1 MKQKNNIFELTLK
14 RRILIALANVLFV
27 VLFGM
32 ICVGRSELLA
42 LALDGARSKLIGGL
56 LMAFGLLCSSLS
68 TLLIF
73 RQVRVLYDAN
83 RDSDKGIH
91 VGKMR
96 IRPIML
102 IATMIVIG
110 TFSFGSGYGI
120 AFDELSSYVICIV
133 LLLLSLL
140 LAAAGLI
147 VMAAGKKKVNAGFT
161 AIASILCV
169 LFIINLAC
177 KMPAA
182 LDDIAGDDSIR
193 TVKAK
198 VISVERSL
206 SRLSNPGAQK
216 VTVRSSSGEHVTF
229 CCPVQASELEQDSTY
244 VFSYYENT
252 LYCSQWQK
260 LEIPPE
266 PLAEQQEEAEK

>member
-1 MKQKNNIFELTLK
+1 MKQKSNIFELTLK

-42 LALDGARSKLIGGL
+42 LALDGARSKPIGGL

-73 RQVRVLYDAN
+73 RQIRVLHDAN
-83 RDSDKGIH
+83 KDSDKGIH
-91 VGKMR
+91 IGRMR
-96 IRPIML
+96 VRPIML

-120 AFDELSSYVICIV
+120 AFNELSSYVICIV

-147 VMAAGKKKVNAGFT
+147 VMAAGNKKVNAVFT
-161 AIASILCV
+161 VVASILCV
-169 LFIINLAC
+169 AFIVSLAC

-182 LDDIAGDDSIR
+182 LEDISGGEELR

-198 VISVERSL
+198 VVSVERSL

-216 VTVRSSSGEHVTF
+216 VTVKSSSGEHVTF
-229 CCPVQASELEQDSTY
+229 CCPVQASELEKDSTY

-260 LEIPPE
+260 LDAPE
-266 PLAEQQEEAEK
+266 PLAEIPEGAEK